1 MRIESVSANPDRVG
15 RFYVKLEDGTTL
27 RLYRQTVEDYAI
39 YAGREM
45 DDTELDRLKTD
56 AGRMSARM
64 RATRILAA
72 TDVSKRDLQQRL
84 VQKGED
90 PQHATEAVAWLEEL
104 QLVDDARTAGIIVRR
119 CIAKGYGL
127 ARAKQALFEKRI
139 PKEYWEAALEDY
151 PDQMD
156 VISAH
161 LSKVDGRD
169 PKQIKKAVDALIR
182 KGHSY
187 ANIKK
192 AMSELPMEDEFSEDC
207 DG

>member
-15 RFYVKLEDGTTL
+15 RYYVKLEDGETL

-45 DDTELDRLKTD
+45 DDAELERLRVD
-56 AGRMSARM
+56 AGQMSAKM

-72 TDVSKRDLQQRL
+72 TDVSKKDLQQRL

-90 PQHATEAVAWLEEL
+90 PRQAAEAVEWLEEL
-104 QLVDDARTAGIIVRR
+104 NLVDDARTAGIIVRR

-127 ARAKQALFEKRI
+127 ARAKQALYEKRI
-139 PKEYWEAALEDY
+139 PKEYWDEALEEY
-151 PDQMD
+151 PDQMEA
-156 VISAH
+156 IAAH
-161 LSKVDGRD
+161 LSKIDASD
-169 PKQIKKAVDALIR
+169 PKQVKKAVDALIR

-192 AMSELPMEDEFSEDC
+192 AMSELPMEEEFSEEY

>member
-15 RFYVKLEDGTTL
+15 RFYVKLEDGSIL

-45 DDTELDRLKTD
+45 DDAELARLRED
-56 AGRMSARM
+56 AGKMSAKM

-72 TDVSKRDLQQRL
+72 TDVSKKDLQQRL

-90 PQHATEAVAWLEEL
+90 PKQAAEAVAWLEEL
-104 QLVDDARTAGIIVRR
+104 NLVDDARTADILVRR

-127 ARAKQALFEKRI
+127 ARAKQALYEKRI
-139 PKEYWEAALEDY
+139 PKEYWDNALADY
-151 PDQMD
+151 PDQLE
-156 VISAH
+156 VIEAQLRKCD
-161 LSKVDGRD
+161 LSDQ
-169 PKQIKKAVDALIR
+169 KQVKKAVDALIR
-182 KGHSY
+182 RGHSY

-192 AMSELPMEDEFSEDC
+192 AMSDLPMEDEFSEDY

>member
-15 RFYVKLEDGTTL
+15 RYYVKLESGETL

-45 DDTELDRLKTD
+45 DEAELERLRVD
-56 AGRMSARM
+56 AGKMSAKM

-72 TDVSKRDLQQRL
+72 TDVSKKDLQQRL

-90 PQHATEAVAWLEEL
+90 PQQAAEAVAWLEEL
-104 QLVDDARTAGIIVRR
+104 NLVDDARTADIIVRR

-127 ARAKQALFEKRI
+127 ARAKQALYEKRI
-139 PKEYWEAALEDY
+139 PKAYWEEALADY
-151 PDQMD
+151 PDQMEA
-156 VISAH
+156 IAAH
-161 LSKVDGRD
+161 LSKLDTKD
-169 PKQIKKAVDALIR
+169 PKQVKKAVDALIR

-192 AMSELPMEDEFSEDC
+192 AMSDLPMEDDFSEDY

>member
-1 MRIESVSANPDRVG
+1 M
-15 RFYVKLEDGTTL
+15 
-27 RLYRQTVEDYAI
+27 RLYRQTVEDYSI

-45 DDTELDRLKTD
+45 DDAELARLKTD
-56 AGRMSARM
+56 AGQMSAKM

-90 PQHATEAVAWLEEL
+90 PRHAAEAVAWLEEL
-104 QLVDDARTAGIIVRR
+104 NLVDDARTAEILVRR
-119 CIAKGYGL
+119 CIARGYGL
-127 ARAKQALFEKRI
+127 ARAKQALYEKRV
-139 PKEYWEAALEDY
+139 PKEYWDDALKDY
-151 PDQMD
+151 PDQMEA
-156 VISAH
+156 VFAH
-161 LSKVDGRD
+161 LSKVDTGD
-169 PKQIKKAVDALIR
+169 PKQVKKAVDALIR

-192 AMSELPMEDEFSEDC
+192 AMSELPMDEEFSEDY